1 MCISACNSG
10 LSDDNKSEFK
20 VKYLFLKAKS
30 FGYLNRQ
37 DSMINYLQ
45 QIVKEFPD
53 DPIKRQADDI
63 IALLSNSDLFN
74 NQTFLYRPTDRHFIC
89 VLISTADFQS
99 SNLTVDLSGF
109 NKRVFKRKNYQLIN
123 IEFEDQ
129 KMIIVKS
136 FDGIKDSKAYIK
148 ALKKDNTTKKL
159 LKKMKHELFT
169 IGKNNYGVLMDTKNL
184 VGYLEFY
191 TEYYN

>member
-1 MCISACNSG
+1 MTDYPKSKITKYLFEQVNQKVIKKAIMKMPIMLLIVKKYEVCISACNSG

-99 SNLTVDLSGF
+99 SNLTVDLSG
-109 NKRVFKRKNYQLIN
+109 LIK
-123 IEFEDQ
+123 ECLKE
-129 KMIIVKS
+129 
-136 FDGIKDSKAYIK
+136 KAIS
-148 ALKKDNTTKKL
+148 
-159 LKKMKHELFT
+159 
-169 IGKNNYGVLMDTKNL
+169 
-184 VGYLEFY
+184 
-191 TEYYN
+191 

>member
-1 MCISACNSG
+1 
-10 LSDDNKSEFK
+10 
-20 VKYLFLKAKS
+20 
-30 FGYLNRQ
+30 
-37 DSMINYLQ
+37 
-45 QIVKEFPD
+45 
-53 DPIKRQADDI
+53 
-63 IALLSNSDLFN
+63 
-74 NQTFLYRPTDRHFIC
+74 
-89 VLISTADFQS
+89 
-99 SNLTVDLSGF
+99 
-109 NKRVFKRKNYQLIN
+109 
-123 IEFEDQ
+123 
-129 KMIIVKS
+129 MIIVKS